1 MQITIIK
8 LLLYSNYKR
17 GKMTQVFPESD
28 GKKWPTWKENDVPK
42 AGAQIFRKS
51 GAIYQMVENFAE
63 LSEQSWSRFNGQ
75 VIGPSEVQESW
86 N

>member
-17 GKMTQVFPESD
+17 GKMTQVFPESMEKND
-28 GKKWPTWKENDVPK
+28 QLEKKMMFPRLGLRSLE
-42 AGAQIFRKS
+42 RS
-51 GAIYQMVENFAE
+51 GEIYKMVENFAE

-75 VIGPSEVQESW
+75 VIAPSEVQES
-86 N
+86 